1 MPAAPQLTCPRCRRA
16 QSNETLVCALCGELL
31 GRAPRPV
38 TSVLPNAAPADVAA
52 RTSGVAHTNRV
63 NQFAAA
69 RTGSRDSTASH
80 DHTPPLVSTMPLA
93 STYAR
98 STNNAVELDT
108 DIGRTPW
115 IYLAIGLATAPV
127 FAWTPILQYMGWFL
141 SSLVHEMGHAAFAW
155 LCGMPAMPAISLGG
169 HAMAMHGEQMLL
181 LVVMIVAGSAFAAW
195 RCLHGRVRV
204 VALVALG
211 VVYPVLAFT
220 PAKELFH
227 LLAGH
232 GGELVF
238 ATLCLWKTLDGG
250 FTESRV
256 ERALYGTV
264 GWYLLGSNAALCL
277 GLMSSAVKRAEYG
290 ANGSFGLTNDMI
302 RAAEDV
308 LGWRLESVALL
319 MFVACLAVLPVA
331 IVAWRVCVRLRR
343 A

>member
-1 MPAAPQLTCPRCRRA
+1 MSLASLIACPRCRKNCDA
-16 QSNETLVCALCGELL
+16 GALVCVLCGELL
-31 GRAPRPV
+31 RRPTRSPAQILSDERIASAAASAATPNMRAASAPRG
-38 TSVLPNAAPADVAA
+38 A
-52 RTSGVAHTNRV
+52 RT
-63 NQFAAA
+63 
-69 RTGSRDSTASH
+69 RDTE
-80 DHTPPLVSTMPLA
+80 LA
-93 STYAR
+93 
-98 STNNAVELDT
+98 ET
-108 DIGRTPW
+108 DVGRTPW

-169 HAMAMHGEQMLL
+169 HAAAMHGEQMPF
-181 LVVMIVAGSAFAAW
+181 LVVMIVAGLSFVAW
-195 RCLHGRVRV
+195 RRWNGGARWC
-204 VALVALG
+204 ALTALA
-211 VVYPVLAFT
+211 VVYPALALT
-220 PAKELFH
+220 PARELLH

-256 ERALYGTV
+256 ERGLYGML
-264 GWYLLGSNAALCL
+264 GWYLLGSNAWLFF
-277 GLMSSAVKRAEYG
+277 GLMRSSIARAEYG

-331 IVAWRVCVRLRR
+331 IAGWRACVHLRR
-343 A
+343 ADAE